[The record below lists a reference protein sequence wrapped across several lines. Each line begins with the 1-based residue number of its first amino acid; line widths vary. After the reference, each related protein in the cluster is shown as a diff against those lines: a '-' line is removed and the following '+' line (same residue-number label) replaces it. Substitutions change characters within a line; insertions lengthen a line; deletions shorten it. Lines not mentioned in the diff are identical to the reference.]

1 MIVLVAF
8 GWLVAIWAVVLL
20 YSLLF
25 SQNLK

>member
-8 GWLVAIWAVVLL
+8 GWLLAIWAVVLL